1 MKLYWSFARAVFA
14 NAAVFR
20 FEFWMR
26 FLSLGLLMYS
36 LNRVWTILFTQRPG
50 AFGVTLEQMVSY
62 GILGVLMETLLDV
75 GPEWYMAQQ
84 MRSGAIDTDLMK
96 PIDFHGYMLAMS
108 SGEVLFNLGVL
119 AIPGLVAAY
128 FFLGLQLPANLG
140 TGLLFVLSV
149 VLGFLVLFHCA
160 FLLGSLST
168 VTLDIRSIA
177 WAYYSLMGF
186 FAGQF
191 VPLWLFPEF
200 LRRLAEVLPF
210 QSIFYIP
217 MSIYVGTLEGAGAW
231 RAIGL
236 QLAWAVL
243 LVVVSRW
250 AWTRMHR
257 RLVVQGG

>member
-62 GILGVLMETLLDV
+62 GVLGVLMEALMDV

-84 MRSGAIDTDLMK
+84 LRTGAIDTDLMK
-96 PIDFHGYMLAMS
+96 PVDFHGYMLAMS
-108 SGEVLFNLGVL
+108 SGEALFNLGVL
-119 AIPGLVAAY
+119 AIPGMLAAY
-128 FFLGLQLPANLG
+128 FFLGLQLPASLA
-140 TGLLFVLSV
+140 TGLLFVVSV
-149 VLGFLVLFHCA
+149 VLGFLVLFHSA

-177 WAYYSLMGF
+177 WAYYSMMGF
-186 FAGQF
+186 FAGQM
-191 VPLWLFPEF
+191 VPLWLFPQF
-200 LRRLAEVLPF
+200 LRSLAEVLPF
-210 QSIFYIP
+210 QSIYYIP
-217 MSIYVGTLEGAGAW
+217 MSIYVGTLEGTGAL
-231 RAIGL
+231 RAVGL
-236 QLAWAVL
+236 QVVWAVL
-243 LVVVSRW
+243 LVAASRW